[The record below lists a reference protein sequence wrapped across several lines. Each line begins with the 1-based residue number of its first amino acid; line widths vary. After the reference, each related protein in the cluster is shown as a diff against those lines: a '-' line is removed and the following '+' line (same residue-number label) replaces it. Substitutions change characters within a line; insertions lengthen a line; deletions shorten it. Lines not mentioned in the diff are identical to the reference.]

1 MEVENNNINNESLDS
16 QISRL
21 ANFIME
27 NIEGEPS
34 QSEGAVDCA
43 IRIMVE
49 MKVRAEKAEEMLDEA
64 IKHIMCQAEGTH
76 LNEYCPFEHDC
87 CYQEPQ
93 ADCDVLIKSELARRT
108 ERTREDIKK
117 GVKEFLK
124 HLDKNS
130 KEVEKWS
137 DSKKRALGVQ
147 SRKHT
152 RRAEGE

>member
-1 MEVENNNINNESLDS
+1 MRSEIMIDAIVYLTKNEVVILGNPAHGDET
-16 QISRL
+16 
-21 ANFIME
+21 
-27 NIEGEPS
+27 
-34 QSEGAVDCA
+34 
-43 IRIMVE
+43 
-49 MKVRAEKAEEMLDEA
+49 KLDENDW
-64 IKHIMCQAEGTH
+64 H
-76 LNEYCPFEHDC
+76 N
-87 CYQEPQ
+87 
-93 ADCDVLIKSELARRT
+93 CDEMGCGRSHVIGRYPINKDMKQIRELARRA

-152 RRAEGE
+152 RRAEGDGE